1 MNAPMVRIIQAN
13 SPDFVSVSKYYSG
26 ELIKFVKEVLQV
38 PPKKI
43 FFFYFKY
50 FLKKIIPISVF
61 DLLEEIIVLL
71 TTKLKKIPL
80 KLNRAEL
87 KDYAQ
92 YEERT
97 KMANLTHQISV
108 FTESILN
115 METYLIVNNFY
126 FIF

>member
-1 MNAPMVRIIQAN
+1 M
-13 SPDFVSVSKYYSG
+13 
-26 ELIKFVKEVLQV
+26 
-38 PPKKI
+38 
-43 FFFYFKY
+43 
-50 FLKKIIPISVF
+50 F

-71 TTKLKKIPL
+71 TSKLKKIPL

-115 METYLIVNNFY
+115 METYLIVINFKRSE
-126 FIF
+126 FF